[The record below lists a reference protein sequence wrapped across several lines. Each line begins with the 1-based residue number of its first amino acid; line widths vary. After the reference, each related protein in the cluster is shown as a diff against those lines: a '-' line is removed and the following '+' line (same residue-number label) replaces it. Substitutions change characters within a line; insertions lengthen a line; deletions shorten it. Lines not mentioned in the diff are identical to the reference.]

1 MKSNIVVRMF
11 IVGALAPMACSTA
24 PPTNTP
30 AQTIAGDQ
38 SVHCLL
44 PAQVR
49 KLGNT
54 VYPARRQLV
63 FESETRCTLRG
74 GEYTVYDRASAES
87 SAEFYQTLAANGD
100 AEAQYSLGLVYESL
114 FSPPRYND
122 AARWY
127 QQAADQNHANAL
139 KNLAFLYEQGF
150 GVKQD
155 PLVAVNLLRQSGGI
169 TDDLVLTSEMDAA
182 LSEAGAEV
190 RQLTQKL
197 EQQNS
202 ETASLQS
209 QLALANDT
217 IIQRRRELSTTKA
230 ELVALQAE
238 AQQLS
243 SAVVTTE
250 PSTSTPK
257 PSDQQAIAAAAAAAE
272 QLREDMAN
280 KTRMV
285 EEQELIIAS
294 LAADFTAQQA
304 QLEASERK
312 AALQEQRLDQQLA
325 AVRNETG
332 SSIAEAEQ
340 ALAAKNAQI
349 ESLSSAL
356 AEAQQALA
364 GQQSQQQS
372 LLTELENKREALAS
386 AAGTSTE
393 LEQLLQTLAE
403 REGTIANQSARI
415 SDLQGADRA
424 ASATAAEV
432 RTLKTQLAN
441 LQKDLTDQQLG
452 YTALEME
459 LRATR
464 QAVVQSNRGAD
475 SELDRLLAEVA
486 QRSETIA
493 EQKQQIETL
502 SAQAGKAE
510 QAFAELA
517 ANNSAKIEELDLVQ
531 AKLVSVEAE
540 LVRTQSS
547 IVQLEGALQSSE
559 MTQSALREENQRLDR
574 QLEIAAGSNDAHI
587 QDLRMQLSNN
597 NQQLQRQAETISDL
611 KRKIQAR
618 QVELAAVQED
628 RVQQLAMR
636 SVPRPVFPTA
646 PDIELSSGTKYALV
660 IGNDE
665 YRHLKNLT
673 TAVNG
678 ARAIDDILRTQYGFE
693 TRLLLNATRRQIM
706 VAFSELQ
713 QELEDDDQVLIYYA
727 GHGERSGDDDAI
739 TYWLPVDAEE
749 NQMSY
754 EADGIKSTWITN
766 EMRAMKAKH
775 VMIVADSC
783 YAGAMVRP
791 VRVSVPSR
799 SIDERRLKWMVKR
812 RSRTVLTSG
821 GNRPV
826 LDESPDG
833 THSVFT
839 QALVSVLSENPGVIY
854 GEALHAALVQL
865 VRYNAE
871 QLDFN
876 QVPLFSE
883 VADANHG
890 NGQFVMKN
898 IKG

>member
-1 MKSNIVVRMF
+1 MKSNTVVRMF

-87 SAEFYQTLAANGD
+87 SADFYRALAANGD

-114 FSPPRYND
+114 FSPPRYD
-122 AARWY
+122 EAAHWY
-127 QQAADQNHANAL
+127 QQAAHQNHANAL

-150 GVKQD
+150 GVDQD

-182 LSEAGAEV
+182 LSQAGAEV

-202 ETASLQS
+202 ETVSLQA
-209 QLALANDT
+209 QLAQANDA
-217 IIQRRRELSTTKA
+217 IIERRRELSATKA
-230 ELVALQAE
+230 ELVAMQAE
-238 AQQLS
+238 AEQLN
-243 SAVVTTE
+243 SAVVTSE
-250 PSTSTPK
+250 PSTDAPAV
-257 PSDQQAIAAAAAAAE
+257 SDQQASAAAAE

-280 KTRMV
+280 KTRMI

-294 LAADFTAQQA
+294 LAADLTAQQA

-325 AVRNETG
+325 AVRDETG
-332 SSIAEAEQ
+332 SSIAQAEQ
-340 ALAAKNAQI
+340 ALVAKNAQI

-356 AEAQQALA
+356 AEAQQALES
-364 GQQSQQQS
+364 QQSQQQS
-372 LLTELENKREALAS
+372 LLTELENKRKALAS

-393 LEQLLQTLAE
+393 LERLLQTLAE
-403 REGTIANQSARI
+403 REGTITNQSARI
-415 SDLQGADRA
+415 SELQGADRA
-424 ASATAAEV
+424 ASATEAEV
-432 RTLKTQLAN
+432 RALKTQLAN

-452 YTALEME
+452 YTALELE
-459 LRATR
+459 LQATR
-464 QAVVQSNRGAD
+464 AAAVQSNRGAD

-493 EQKQQIETL
+493 QQKQQIETL
-502 SAQAGKAE
+502 SAQASKAE

-517 ANNSAKIEELDLVQ
+517 ASNTAKIEELDLVQ
-531 AKLVSVEAE
+531 AKLVSVEAQ

-547 IVQLEGALQSSE
+547 LVQLEGALQSSQ
-559 MTQSALREENQRLDR
+559 MTQTALREENERLER

-618 QVELAAVQED
+618 QVELAAVRED

-678 ARAIDDILRTQYGFE
+678 ARAIDEILRTQYGFE

-754 EADGIKSTWITN
+754 DADGIKSTWITN

-839 QALVSVLSENPGVIY
+839 QALVSVLSENPGIIY

>member
-1 MKSNIVVRMF
+1 MKSNTVVRMF

-24 PPTNTP
+24 PPTSTP

-87 SAEFYQTLAANGD
+87 SAEFYRALAANGD

-114 FSPPRYND
+114 FSPPRYD
-122 AARWY
+122 EAARWY

-150 GVKQD
+150 GVNQD

-169 TDDLVLTSEMDAA
+169 TDDLILTSEMDAA
-182 LSEAGAEV
+182 LSQAGAEV

-202 ETASLQS
+202 ETATLQS
-209 QLALANDT
+209 QLAQANEA
-217 IIQRRRELSTTKA
+217 IIERRRELSATKA
-230 ELVALQAE
+230 ELVAMQAE
-238 AQQLS
+238 AEQLS
-243 SAVVTTE
+243 SPVAATE
-250 PSTSTPK
+250 PSATAPTA
-257 PSDQQAIAAAAAAAE
+257 SDQQASAAAAAE

-285 EEQELIIAS
+285 GEQELIIAS
-294 LAADFTAQQA
+294 LAADLTAQQA

-312 AALQEQRLDQQLA
+312 AALQEQRLNQQLA
-325 AVRNETG
+325 AVRDETG
-332 SSIAEAEQ
+332 SSIAQAEQ

-356 AEAQQALA
+356 AEAQTGLES
-364 GQQSQQQS
+364 QQNQQQS
-372 LLTELENKREALAS
+372 LLNELENKRKALAS

-393 LEQLLQTLAE
+393 LEQLLQTLTE

-415 SDLQGADRA
+415 SELQGADRA
-424 ASATAAEV
+424 ASATEAEV
-432 RTLKTQLAN
+432 RALKTQLAN

-452 YTALEME
+452 YTALELE
-459 LRATR
+459 LQATR
-464 QAVVQSNRGAD
+464 TAAVQSNRGVD

-493 EQKQQIETL
+493 QQKQQIESL
-502 SAQAGKAE
+502 SAQATKAE

-517 ANNSAKIEELDLVQ
+517 ANNTAKIEELDLVQ

-547 IVQLEGALQSSE
+547 LVQLEGALQSTE
-559 MTQSALREENQRLDR
+559 MTQGALSEENNRLNR

-618 QVELAAVQED
+618 QVELAAVQQD

-678 ARAIDDILRTQYGFE
+678 ARAIDEILRTQYGFE
-693 TRLLLNATRRQIM
+693 TRILLNATRRQIM

-754 EADGIKSTWITN
+754 DADGIKSTWITN

-799 SIDERRLKWMVKR
+799 SIDEKRLKWMVKR

-898 IKG
+898 TKG